1 MRLPRWP
8 ANPSYHVYVRAA
20 SSDRSINVTTGSYS
34 FTNIAVGTYT
44 PTVFNYNTP
53 FQIGQGA
60 PVVVSAGATTTADI
74 DVTSASGQ
82 AVGVITVNGAPLAN
96 PSIWVTSSG
105 GNRLYYVGDAAG
117 NFVLL
122 LPPGSYT
129 ATVSGASGQVD
140 TFAFG
145 ITAGQTTY
153 LGEVFATPTPTP
165 TNTPTITPTPTDTPT
180 ATDIP
185 TITATPTDI
194 PTPAPTSIP
203 TDTPTTT
210 STPTDTPTPTSTA
223 APIVLTAAAEAA
235 KARPRAGRGAHVGAR
250 NTNSQASSP
259 WQRPFGASYSMP

>member
-1 MRLPRWP
+1 LRLPRWP

-20 SSDRSINVTTGSYS
+20 SSDRSINVNTGSYS

-53 FQIGQGA
+53 FQVGQGA
-60 PVVVSAGATTTADI
+60 PVVVSAGVTTTADI

-82 AVGVITVNGAPLAN
+82 AVGVITVNGALLAN

-145 ITAGQTTY
+145 ITAGQTRY
-153 LGEVFATPTPTP
+153 LGEVFATPTP

-185 TITATPTDI
+185 TITATPTDT
-194 PTPAPTSIP
+194 PTPAPTYIP

-235 KARPRAGRGAHVGAR
+235 KARPRAGRGAHVRAR